1 MIVQNTN
8 FYFMAKKEIKKTED
22 NASVNEK
29 ESKSIKTSKES
40 NLQKTP
46 KKKEAKSKTTASKS
60 ESTEDVSIEVVEAL
74 KKPKTEKSSDEFL
87 KEFDWHNYEEGIEKV
102 DEKKQCCGGAS
113 GHGGRGSMLCRAA
126 LFTGS
131 SRSPGSFF

>member
-22 NASVNEK
+22 SASVNEK

-46 KKKEAKSKTTASKS
+46 KKK
-60 ESTEDVSIEVVEAL
+60 
-74 KKPKTEKSSDEFL
+74 
-87 KEFDWHNYEEGIEKV
+87 
-102 DEKKQCCGGAS
+102 
-113 GHGGRGSMLCRAA
+113 
-126 LFTGS
+126 
-131 SRSPGSFF
+131 